1 MTATLTTIHDR
12 IICVLV
18 DVAPQAITERL
29 AMLVWELD
37 DLDYSIG
44 NAIANVYRSADRLQA
59 AHEARQSLDFDAR
72 QLLGNQRTL
81 SDRIADRETKVQLI
95 MQLVG
100 VLHTMTGTDPVALRS
115 AVFGSASC

>member
-1 MTATLTTIHDR
+1 MSTLTSIHDR
-12 IICVLV
+12 ITCVLV
-18 DVAPQAITERL
+18 DVAPRAITERL

-44 NAIANVYRSADRLQA
+44 NAIANIYRSADRLQV
-59 AHEARQSLDFDAR
+59 AHEARHSLDFDAR

-100 VLHTMTGTDPVALRS
+100 LLHDMTGTDPVVLRA
-115 AVFGSASC
+115 AVFGSAS

>member
-1 MTATLTTIHDR
+1 MTTTLTTIHDR
-12 IICVLV
+12 ITCVLI

-100 VLHTMTGTDPVALRS
+100 VLHTMTGTDPAALRS
-115 AVFGSASC
+115 AVFGSAS

>member
-1 MTATLTTIHDR
+1 MTTTLATIHNR
-12 IICVLV
+12 ITCVLA

-37 DLDYSIG
+37 DLNFDIS
-44 NAIANVYRSADRLQA
+44 NAINDLYRSADRLKA

-72 QLLGNQRTL
+72 NLFRNQRTL
-81 SDRIADRETKVQLI
+81 SDRIADRETKMQLI
-95 MQLVG
+95 MQLMG

-115 AVFGSASC
+115 AVFGSAS